1 MLIIVK
7 NQLCCTARLGE
18 TKKCA
23 FFFLTLKEFNRHSM
37 PHVDKARTTGRKE
50 QLRFNEI
57 FFFIPFLSSSMPL
70 SPVVRQLSLDA
81 SSAT

>member
-23 FFFLTLKEFNRHSM
+23 FLTLKEFNRHSM
-37 PHVDKARTTGRKE
+37 PHVEPQEDRNSFASMG
-50 QLRFNEI
+50 F
-57 FFFIPFLSSSMPL
+57 FFFILFLSSSMPL
-70 SPVVRQLSLDA
+70 SPVVRQLSLYA
-81 SSAT
+81 SSET